1 MTDLFVLTKVRLNT
15 LVVFT
20 TAAGYYMASTG
31 PVDLVNLML
40 VCFGTALVAGGS
52 AAFNQVHERDVDA
65 LLDRTRSRPV
75 PQGRVTT
82 GRATVIAYLTSI
94 AGLAILLFAA
104 HWLAAVIALATLLLY
119 VVIYTPMK
127 RRSSLATI
135 VGAVPGALPPMI
147 GWAAVR
153 GSVDAVSWTLFAI
166 MFFWQLPH
174 FLAIGW
180 MFRDDYAKASMP
192 MLPVIDTSGAVTGRQ
207 ALIYAAALVPV
218 SVMPMLF
225 GMTGRAY
232 GIGALLLGVFLVA
245 VAAGFA
251 VKRTRDNARML
262 FLSSITYLPLLL
274 ALMAA
279 GRRV

>member
-1 MTDLFVLTKVRLNT
+1 
-15 LVVFT
+15 
-20 TAAGYYMASTG
+20 
-31 PVDLVNLML
+31 
-40 VCFGTALVAGGS
+40 
-52 AAFNQVHERDVDA
+52 
-65 LLDRTRSRPV
+65 
-75 PQGRVTT
+75 
-82 GRATVIAYLTSI
+82 
-94 AGLAILLFAA
+94 
-104 HWLAAVIALATLLLY
+104 
-119 VVIYTPMK
+119 MK
-127 RRSSLATI
+127 RWSSLATI